1 MQNLLRRH
9 IAVIFIFLAT
19 FAAARAQQ
27 LGAIYGKIID
37 DTTSTPIAKAD
48 ILLEG
53 TRRGTSSDAN
63 GNFILRQIS
72 PGSRI
77 LRVRFIG
84 YVEARHP
91 LQLKSGDS
99 VGVEIRITRVL
110 LKLPDVNITAARE
123 NFQEQSLQTMPSVTQ
138 ISAGTIRRV
147 ATVGEPDLFRALQT
161 LPGIT
166 APTQASNQLYIRGG
180 SPDQNLVRL
189 DGAPLYNP
197 FHLFGLAANVN
208 PDIVDKVTV
217 STGGF
222 PARYGDRLSGVVDV
236 ETRNV
241 NEPFLA
247 LGNVSLLSSKL
258 MLAGRPDSRFQWL
271 LSGRRSYH
279 DWAAKLFGED
289 LPYHFYDLFGKA
301 TVVAN
306 SKQLLNLAVFYSADI
321 LFHTETITSEVYEL
335 DNFDRLVIPP
345 NRIGSVYRHER
356 LGFPWNNLAAN
367 LRWEHTLSPQFSST
381 LTFGLSRT
389 HNSGLEQYSY
399 SASPG
404 LTQKYIDLYRV
415 SSVQLDWSVAN
426 TLQDLSTTATMLW
439 QPSAIWQ
446 VQAGA
451 ELSRVRFN
459 YAWDEFDTE
468 DSDIVVFFEGAP
480 GSFSYRNDYKRHGFF
495 IEGLWKLSERLR
507 LQPSLRLDYRSSARN
522 CTFDP
527 RVSAT
532 FEIKPDLNLQAALGR
547 YHQGLS
553 FLREGGLFG
562 VNELYFPM
570 SFNSAATHGII
581 GLEYRPQTDTEFKI
595 EAYYKNF
602 DRQATPLRALRSI
615 SQVGSAEGWAYGMET
630 TARRG
635 NWQAFYVFSHVRR
648 RFNGAAYDTPW
659 DVRHRFQ
666 TMGQIYLGK
675 SWDFDFQWELHTGQ
689 PYSPLHLTQRI
700 PVAVYN
706 SRTGQLEYHYQERE
720 IDYPKGAIR
729 YPIYHRL
736 DVTLSKRMTAGKW
749 SMAPYLQFLNLYNR
763 KNPLFYE
770 EEYSSFPDQPDDQYA
785 PKLKPIGVPILPSFG
800 VRFTF

>member
-1 MQNLLRRH
+1 MQKLLRFHRL
-9 IAVIFIFLAT
+9 AIFIFFAT
-19 FAAARAQQ
+19 FASARAQQ

-37 DTTSTPIAKAD
+37 DTTSTPIAKAG
-48 ILLEG
+48 ILLED

-63 GNFILRQIS
+63 GNFILRKIS
-72 PGSRI
+72 SGSYTLRI
-77 LRVRFIG
+77 RYIG
-84 YVEARHP
+84 YAEARRSIQ
-91 LQLKSGDS
+91 LQSGDS
-99 VGVEIRITRVL
+99 VFVEIRLTRVL

-138 ISAGTIRRV
+138 ISAGAIRRV

-189 DGAPLYNP
+189 DGAPIYNP

-208 PDIVDKVTV
+208 PDIVDRVTV

-241 NEPFLA
+241 NESFLA

-271 LSGRRSYH
+271 VSGRRSYH

-301 TVVAN
+301 VFVAN
-306 SKQLLNLAVFYSADI
+306 AKHLFNFSLFYSADI
-321 LFHTETITSEVYEL
+321 LFHTETSTIEVYEL
-335 DNFDRLVIPP
+335 DDLNRLVIPL
-345 NRIGSVYRHER
+345 NRIGSVYLHER
-356 LGFPWNNLAAN
+356 IGFPWNNLAAN
-367 LRWEHTLSPQFSST
+367 FRWEHTLSPRFSST
-381 LTFGLSRT
+381 LAFGVSRS
-389 HNSGLEQYSY
+389 HNSGTEQDGF
-399 SASPG
+399 SASSG
-404 LTQKYIDLYRV
+404 LPQKYIDLYRGPSREV
-415 SSVQLDWSVAN
+415 DWSVAN
-426 TLQDLSTTATMLW
+426 TLQDLSTNASLLW
-439 QPSAIWQ
+439 QPSDVWQ
-446 VQAGA
+446 VQTGA

-480 GSFSYRNDYKRHGFF
+480 DSFSYRNEYRRHGFF

-522 CTFDP
+522 YTFDP

-547 YHQGLS
+547 YHQGLT

-581 GLEYRPQTDTEFKI
+581 GLEYQPRTDTEIKF

-602 DRQATPLRALRSI
+602 DRQATPLRLVRSVAE
-615 SQVGSAEGWAYGMET
+615 VGMADGWAYGLET

-648 RFNGAAYDTPW
+648 HFNNVAYDTPW

-675 SWDFDFQWELHTGQ
+675 SWDFDFQWELRTGQ
-689 PYSPLHLTQRI
+689 PYSPLHLNQRI